1 MSSEDANML
10 LEAARKSLER
20 AYAPY
25 SRFKVAAAVLDDQ
38 GRVHTGVNVEN
49 LSYGLSICAERAA
62 IFAAVAAGARRITAV
77 AVTSSAAE
85 LLSPCGACR
94 QVIAEFAPPEAP
106 VFCDSPSEPRRWSV
120 RELLPDGFLAS
131 HLGK

>member
-1 MSSEDANML
+1 MDANVL
-10 LEAARKSLER
+10 LDAARKSLER

-38 GRVHTGVNVEN
+38 GRVYTGVNVEN

-85 LLSPCGACR
+85 RLSPCGACR
-94 QVIAEFAPPEAP
+94 QVIAEFAAPEVP
-106 VFCDSPSEPRRWSV
+106 VFCDAPDAPRRWSV
-120 RELLPDGFLAS
+120 GELLPDGFVAS
-131 HLGK
+131 HLAK

>member
-1 MSSEDANML
+1 MNEDPNL
-10 LEAARKSLER
+10 LLDAARKSLER

-62 IFAAVAAGARRITAV
+62 IFAAVAAGARRITAL
-77 AVTSSAAE
+77 AVTSSAAD

-94 QVIAEFAPPEAP
+94 QVIAEFAAPEAP
-106 VFCDSPSEPRRWSV
+106 VFCDAPVAPRRWSV
-120 RELLPDGFLAS
+120 RELLPDGFAAS
-131 HLGK
+131 HLVK